1 MLIREIDKDF
11 EDLCFKS
18 LNILEEKVRGHLLRD
33 YEIESPWFVD
43 AVSGTNTTKF
53 QETMD
58 IVFFGNYLPRF
69 LESGC
74 WPIKKAR
81 FWVLSN
87 SVKNVLVNIVKLPCD
102 SVRVIPREA
111 LFNRATKPVVL
122 NSKMTFISASR
133 ISETKNIEAFL
144 YTVSILQNK
153 YNLNIKPILS
163 GDFDNMSNLY
173 SIKDDNFSY
182 FERINKIISELPWSI
197 EPEIRNNL
205 NETEWLEK
213 NDESPIF
220 VSLSTFIGED
230 FGVSLAQAQEKG
242 WPSIISNWGGH
253 RDTDDSY
260 VIKVPVE
267 YLVEESGSFE
277 LLKARSHQTAKY
289 IIDKFENLIQSKEII
304 KKNINFPHKYIEIET
319 IDLLR
324 RSFIERNKVS
334 SLYLSRGQLNKY
346 KALEDSYTFFQNY
359 HKEFGGV
366 SLGTS
371 DIVVIIND
379 FGERIDGVSKFC
391 NTLLSQELSNNKV
404 KFIPI
409 NRALKKEAIR
419 EMQLAKKVIIPFAKT
434 SMESFFYF
442 LRNMIGKKDMEI
454 YFGSEWNGDMNK
466 PSVDK
471 WIRRE
476 EK

>member
-11 EDLCFKS
+11 EDLCSKS
-18 LNILEEKVRGHLLRD
+18 LNILEQKVRDYLLRN
-33 YEIESPWFVD
+33 YEIENPWFVD

-53 QETMD
+53 KETMD
-58 IVFFGNYLPRF
+58 VVFFGNYLSRF

-74 WPIKKAR
+74 WPIKKVR

-111 LFNRATKPVVL
+111 LFKRTTKPVVL
-122 NSKMTFISASR
+122 NSSMTFISASR

-153 YNLNIKPILS
+153 YNLDIKPVLS
-163 GDFDNMSNLY
+163 GEFDNMSNLY

-182 FERINKIISELPWSI
+182 AERIDKIIGDLPWSI
-197 EPEIRNNL
+197 KPEIRNNL
-205 NETEWLEK
+205 NETEWLGK

-220 VSLSTFIGED
+220 VSLSTFFGED

-267 YLVEESGSFE
+267 YLIEESGSFE

-289 IIDKFENLIQSKEII
+289 IVDNLKSLIQSKETL
-304 KKNINFPHKYIEIET
+304 KKNINFSHKYMEIET
-319 IDLLR
+319 VDLLR
-324 RSFIERNKVS
+324 RSFIKRNKAS

-346 KALEDSYTFFQNY
+346 KALEDSYTFFQNF
-359 HKEFGGV
+359 HKEFGGL

-371 DIVVIIND
+371 DIIVIIND
-379 FGERIDGVSKFC
+379 LGERVDGVSEFC
-391 NTLLSQELSNNKV
+391 NTLLNQEINSNKV

-419 EMQLAKKVIIPFAKT
+419 EMQLAQKVIIPFAKT

-442 LRNMIGKKDMEI
+442 LRNMIGKNDMEI
-454 YFGSEWNGDMNK
+454 YFGSEWDGDMTK
-466 PSVDK
+466 PSIGK

-476 EK
+476 KK